1 MSDEQDRPPTDEEL
15 AAMDD
20 ESPALTALL
29 KRSFA
34 DEKPAQEVDRA
45 LVANVQRKLRQR
57 SKGKFYA
64 DGWSTTQSRI
74 NYGLVAA
81 VMLVAIVAVYLALG
95 PMAISR

>member
-1 MSDEQDRPPTDEEL
+1 MSDEHDRPPTDEEL
-15 AAMDD
+15 AAMEE
-20 ESPALTALL
+20 ESPAIKALL
-29 KRSFA
+29 KRSLA
-34 DEKPAQEVDRA
+34 DEKPVDEVDHA

-81 VMLVAIVAVYLALG
+81 VMLVTIVAIYLALG
-95 PMAISR
+95 PTAISH